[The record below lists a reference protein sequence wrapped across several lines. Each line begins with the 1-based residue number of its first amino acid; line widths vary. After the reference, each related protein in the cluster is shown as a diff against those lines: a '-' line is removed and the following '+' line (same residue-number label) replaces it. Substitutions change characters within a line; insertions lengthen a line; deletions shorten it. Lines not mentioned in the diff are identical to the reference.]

1 MNTEIT
7 WLAELNIEKL
17 RLQDHCPFDVGVI
30 AFDIT
35 SLYSQQVD
43 YIPVDGVKHTGRTVQ
58 RTRLQAREAEV
69 QGNVGT
75 LPG

>member
-1 MNTEIT
+1 MIRRASMWLT

-17 RLQDHCPFDVGVI
+17 RLQDQCPFEVGVI
-30 AFDIT
+30 ATEIT

-43 YIPVDGVKHTGRTVQ
+43 YGVQ